1 MKKML
6 IVFITGLVEQ
16 TLYTLYILSVG
27 RYMILASTVLMM
39 TYMTTYL
46 LLMNYA
52 LKDNKAVKLLITYA
66 IACGVGNYCAM
77 ALKIIK

>member
-1 MKKML
+1 
-6 IVFITGLVEQ
+6 
-16 TLYTLYILSVG
+16 
-27 RYMILASTVLMM
+27 MILASTVLMM